1 MKRKRHGGRP
11 RMTRRA
17 SSRAVPIKKI
27 LGAAYD
33 QAVGRPQERSIATS
47 SRCITAEAPSF
58 PSLLKRQFRPSGC
71 CVCARHVFFLPTNA

>member
-1 MKRKRHGGRP
+1 
-11 RMTRRA
+11 MTRRA
-17 SSRAVPIKKI
+17 SSRMVPIKKI

-33 QAVGRPQERSIATS
+33 HAVGRPQERSIATS

-58 PSLLKRQFRPSGC
+58 PSLLKRQFRPLGC

>member
-1 MKRKRHGGRP
+1 M
-11 RMTRRA
+11 
-17 SSRAVPIKKI
+17 VPIKKI
-27 LGAAYD
+27 LGAAKD
-33 QAVGRPQERSIATS
+33 DHAGGRPQERSIATS